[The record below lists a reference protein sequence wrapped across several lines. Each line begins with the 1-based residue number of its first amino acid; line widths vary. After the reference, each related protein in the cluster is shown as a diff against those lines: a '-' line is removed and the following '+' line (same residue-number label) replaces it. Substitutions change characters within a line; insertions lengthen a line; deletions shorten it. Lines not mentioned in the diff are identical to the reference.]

1 LFETDNGIK
10 NKVSE
15 LQLTNDAH
23 LTNIIYIA
31 STLGQSMGNKIGAM
45 VSRIP
50 GENLGG
56 GGGGGGRASN
66 EHDDPAIL
74 AQERL
79 IQVHTVLNE
88 RKQTPAAVL
97 SYLAAGLMGR
107 ISPSSSASSNN
118 DDDTSSISYSVGSSS
133 SSWTPWLFRKAHA
146 NASVVVTNV
155 RGPESCVHLEGRPIR
170 AFLGFLPLPAG
181 VPVGLVVGSYNNEI
195 TLTVT
200 AEEYAV
206 PDADKFLGWVQDE
219 YELLKRRSS
228 V

>member
-1 LFETDNGIK
+1 
-10 NKVSE
+10 
-15 LQLTNDAH
+15 
-23 LTNIIYIA
+23 
-31 STLGQSMGNKIGAM
+31 MGNKIGAM

-50 GENLGG
+50 GENLGHDDD
-56 GGGGGGRASN
+56 AFNDN
-66 EHDDPAIL
+66 EHNDPAIL

-79 IQVHTVLNE
+79 IQVHRVLNE

-97 SYLAAGLMGR
+97 SYLAAGIMGR
-107 ISPSSSASSNN
+107 ISPSSPSSASSASASGNN
-118 DDDTSSISYSVGSSS
+118 NVDDATSRSTYSVGSSS

-155 RGPESCVHLEGRPIR
+155 RGPESCVHLEGRSIR

-181 VPVGLVVGSYNNEI
+181 VPIGLVVGSYNNEI

-206 PDADKFLGWVQDE
+206 PDADKFLGWVQEE

-228 V
+228 

>member
-1 LFETDNGIK
+1 M
-10 NKVSE
+10 
-15 LQLTNDAH
+15 QLTNNVH
-23 LTNIIYIA
+23 LTKHYLLLL
-31 STLGQSMGNKIGAM
+31 LGQSMGNKIGAM

-50 GENLGG
+50 GENLGYDDVNDRG
-56 GGGGGGRASN
+56 GVSSTTY
-66 EHDDPAIL
+66 DDPAIL

-107 ISPSSSASSNN
+107 LSPSSASGNADDASS
-118 DDDTSSISYSVGSSS
+118 TYSVGSSS

-155 RGPESCVHLEGRPIR
+155 RGSESCVHLEGRPIR

-181 VPVGLVVGSYNNEI
+181 VPIGLVVGSYNNEI

-219 YELLKRRSS
+219 YELLKRRSG

>member
-1 LFETDNGIK
+1 M
-10 NKVSE
+10 
-15 LQLTNDAH
+15 QLTNNVH
-23 LTNIIYIA
+23 LTKHYLLLL
-31 STLGQSMGNKIGAM
+31 LGQSMGNKIGAM

-50 GENLGG
+50 GENLGYDDVNDRG
-56 GGGGGGRASN
+56 GVSSITY
-66 EHDDPAIL
+66 DDPAIL

-107 ISPSSSASSNN
+107 LSPSSASGNA
-118 DDDTSSISYSVGSSS
+118 DDTSSTYSVGSSS

-155 RGPESCVHLEGRPIR
+155 RGSESCVHLEGRPIR

-181 VPVGLVVGSYNNEI
+181 VPIGLVVGSYNNEI

-219 YELLKRRSS
+219 YELLKRRSG

>member
-1 LFETDNGIK
+1 
-10 NKVSE
+10 
-15 LQLTNDAH
+15 
-23 LTNIIYIA
+23 
-31 STLGQSMGNKIGAM
+31 MGNKIGAM

-50 GENLGG
+50 GENLGHD
-56 GGGGGGRASN
+56 N
-66 EHDDPAIL
+66 EHDDSAIL

-107 ISPSSSASSNN
+107 ISPSSASGNN
-118 DDDTSSISYSVGSSS
+118 DDTGSTYSVGSSS

>member
-1 LFETDNGIK
+1 M
-10 NKVSE
+10 
-15 LQLTNDAH
+15 QLTNNVH
-23 LTNIIYIA
+23 LTQTKIIYIA
-31 STLGQSMGNKIGAM
+31 STPLGQSMGNKIGAM

-50 GENLGG
+50 GENLGHDDDVND
-56 GGGGGGRASN
+56 N
-66 EHDDPAIL
+66 EHNDPAIL

-79 IQVHTVLNE
+79 IQVHRVLNE

-97 SYLAAGLMGR
+97 SYLAAGIMGR
-107 ISPSSSASSNN
+107 ISPSSASASASASGNN
-118 DDDTSSISYSVGSSS
+118 NVDDNDTSSSTYSVGSSS

-155 RGPESCVHLEGRPIR
+155 RGPESCVHLEGRSIR

-181 VPVGLVVGSYNNEI
+181 VPIGLVVGSYNNEI

-206 PDADKFLGWVQDE
+206 PDADKFLGWVQEE

-228 V
+228 SSSV

>member
-1 LFETDNGIK
+1 M
-10 NKVSE
+10 
-15 LQLTNDAH
+15 QLTNNVH
-23 LTNIIYIA
+23 LTKNNIYIT
-31 STLGQSMGNKIGAM
+31 STPLGQSMGNKIGAM

-50 GENLGG
+50 GENLGHDDVND
-56 GGGGGGRASN
+56 N
-66 EHDDPAIL
+66 EHNDPTIL

-79 IQVHTVLNE
+79 IQVHRVLNE

-97 SYLAAGLMGR
+97 SYLAAGIMGR
-107 ISPSSSASSNN
+107 ISPSSASASASASGNN
-118 DDDTSSISYSVGSSS
+118 NVDDNDTSSSTYSVGSSS

-155 RGPESCVHLEGRPIR
+155 RGPESCVHLEGRSIR

-181 VPVGLVVGSYNNEI
+181 VPIGLVVGSYNNEI

-206 PDADKFLGWVQDE
+206 PDADKFLGWVQEE

-228 V
+228 

>member
-1 LFETDNGIK
+1 M
-10 NKVSE
+10 
-15 LQLTNDAH
+15 QLTNNVH
-23 LTNIIYIA
+23 LTKHYLLLL
-31 STLGQSMGNKIGAM
+31 LGQSMGNKIGAM

-50 GENLGG
+50 GENLGYDDVNDRG
-56 GGGGGGRASN
+56 GVSSITY
-66 EHDDPAIL
+66 DDPAIL

-107 ISPSSSASSNN
+107 LSPSSASGNADDASS
-118 DDDTSSISYSVGSSS
+118 TYSVGSSS

-155 RGPESCVHLEGRPIR
+155 RGSESCVHLEGRPIR

-181 VPVGLVVGSYNNEI
+181 VPIGLVVGSYNNEI

-219 YELLKRRSS
+219 YELLKRRSG